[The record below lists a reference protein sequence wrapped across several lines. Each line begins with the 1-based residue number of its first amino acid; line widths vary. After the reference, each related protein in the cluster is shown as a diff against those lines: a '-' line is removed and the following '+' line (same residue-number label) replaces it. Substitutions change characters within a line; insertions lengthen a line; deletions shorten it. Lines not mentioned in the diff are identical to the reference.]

1 MTLQQMKYAITI
13 AECGSMNEAAHK
25 LYITQPSLSSMIKEL
40 EKELGIV
47 LFSRS
52 NRGISITQE
61 GEEFLGYARQI
72 IEQYNLLQDR
82 FVDDARYAAAFAR
95 EKSSIAGWGPVKISY
110 ALAAKGIDR
119 QVIAA
124 ALEERDESAS
134 SARMESVLAAK
145 YRTLKD
151 DPQAK
156 LKLLR
161 FALSRGYNYDQIKDT
176 VFPMDVALRDR

>member
-1 MTLQQMKYAITI
+1 MDDKLKKTLSRLQAQCVRREYCVRDIKAKALKAT
-13 AECGSMNEAAHK
+13 EGDEAAA
-25 LYITQPSLSSMIKEL
+25 QEL
-40 EKELGIV
+40 VE
-47 LFSRS
+47 S
-52 NRGISITQE
+52 
-61 GEEFLGYARQI
+61 
-72 IEQYNLLQDR
+72 LLQDR
-82 FVDDARYAAAFAR
+82 FVDDGRYAAAFAR

-176 VFPMDVALRDR
+176 VETLIEKK

>member
-1 MTLQQMKYAITI
+1 MDDKLKKTLSRLQAQCVRREYCVRDIKAKALKAT
-13 AECGSMNEAAHK
+13 EGDEAAA
-25 LYITQPSLSSMIKEL
+25 QEL
-40 EKELGIV
+40 VE
-47 LFSRS
+47 S
-52 NRGISITQE
+52 
-61 GEEFLGYARQI
+61 
-72 IEQYNLLQDR
+72 LLQDR
-82 FVDDARYAAAFAR
+82 FVDDARYAGAFAR

-110 ALAAKGIDR
+110 ALAAKGIER

-124 ALEERDESAS
+124 ALEETDEGAS

-176 VFPMDVALRDR
+176 VETLIEKK

>member
-1 MTLQQMKYAITI
+1 MDDKLKKTLSRLQAQCVRREYCVQDIKAKALKAT
-13 AECGSMNEAAHK
+13 EGDEAAA
-25 LYITQPSLSSMIKEL
+25 QEL
-40 EKELGIV
+40 VE
-47 LFSRS
+47 S
-52 NRGISITQE
+52 
-61 GEEFLGYARQI
+61 
-72 IEQYNLLQDR
+72 LLQDR
-82 FVDDARYAAAFAR
+82 FVDDARYAAAFSR

-119 QVIAA
+119 QVIVA

-161 FALSRGYNYDQIKDT
+161 FALSRGYNYDQVKDFVNGIT
-176 VFPMDVALRDR
+176 EKK

>member
-1 MTLQQMKYAITI
+1 MDDKLKKTLSLLQAQCVRREYCVRDIKAKALKST
-13 AECGSMNEAAHK
+13 EGDEAAA
-25 LYITQPSLSSMIKEL
+25 QEL
-40 EKELGIV
+40 VE
-47 LFSRS
+47 S
-52 NRGISITQE
+52 
-61 GEEFLGYARQI
+61 
-72 IEQYNLLQDR
+72 LLQDR

-151 DPQAK
+151 DSQAK

-176 VFPMDVALRDR
+176 VETLIEKK

>member
-1 MTLQQMKYAITI
+1 MDDKLKKTLSRLQAQCVRREYCVQDIKAKALKAT
-13 AECGSMNEAAHK
+13 EGDEAAA
-25 LYITQPSLSSMIKEL
+25 QEL
-40 EKELGIV
+40 VE
-47 LFSRS
+47 S
-52 NRGISITQE
+52 
-61 GEEFLGYARQI
+61 
-72 IEQYNLLQDR
+72 LLQDR

-119 QVIAA
+119 QVIAS

-176 VFPMDVALRDR
+176 VETLIEKK

>member
-1 MTLQQMKYAITI
+1 MDDKLKKTLSRLQAQCVRREYCVQDIKAKALKAT
-13 AECGSMNEAAHK
+13 EGDEAAA
-25 LYITQPSLSSMIKEL
+25 QEL
-40 EKELGIV
+40 VE
-47 LFSRS
+47 S
-52 NRGISITQE
+52 
-61 GEEFLGYARQI
+61 
-72 IEQYNLLQDR
+72 LLQDR
-82 FVDDARYAAAFAR
+82 FVDDVRYAAAFAR

-176 VFPMDVALRDR
+176 VETLIEKK